1 MKRNNYILG
10 RTSTSTS
17 TSTSRVGQNRV
28 SHTMV
33 MLARGAV

>member
-17 TSTSRVGQNRV
+17 TSTSRIGSNRI
-28 SHTMV
+28 SHAMV